1 MINLDQV
8 RPYWGAGIMG
18 ILKEEQEWRQ
28 AAGKKNPRKEGSNLL
43 VHITEIELQ

>member
-8 RPYWGAGIMG
+8 WPYWGAGIMG

-28 AAGKKNPRKEGSNLL
+28 AAGKKNPEGRKQLARSHNGN
-43 VHITEIELQ
+43 

>member
-8 RPYWGAGIMG
+8 WPYWGGIKG
-18 ILKEEQEWRQ
+18 ISKKQEQEWRQ
-28 AAGKKNPRKEGSNLL
+28 AAGKKNRKEGRSLL